1 MLQGNRWD
9 SISERKPRAVDI
21 GEGKPRAVY
30 TDSRENLL
38 VLGSITTWSYAS
50 SLLSVSLE
58 DTNLLENSN
67 WGCFWNNWS
76 WRLSGGLLFWVL
88 SKMNLRMRKTCWK
101 VHLLRRQQKF
111 LDRESL
117 NLVLAELS
125 FFFFSDHHSD
135 VTLFS
140 AEYYLHFKVL
150 LEDYLEETCRAVMPQ
165 HLGLIVLNILFIFYI
180 NVNLFELLPRPLI

>member
-1 MLQGNRWD
+1 MLQGNSWD

-21 GEGKPRAVY
+21 GEGKPGAVY

-50 SLLSVSLE
+50 SLLSASLE
-58 DTNLLENSN
+58 DTNLSENSN

-76 WRLSGGLLFWVL
+76 WRLSDGLLFGVL

-135 VTLFS
+135 VTQSIF
-140 AEYYLHFKVL
+140 
-150 LEDYLEETCRAVMPQ
+150 CR
-165 HLGLIVLNILFIFYI
+165 ILSSFQSITRG
-180 NVNLFELLPRPLI
+180 LPRRDLQSCYASASRPDCVEHFVYILYQCQSFWIVA